1 MKKDEVFWKNKLDK
15 FSYSIL
21 REAGTEMPFSG
32 KYNMF
37 FEEGYYKCKGCGNKL
52 FDSKSKFN
60 SGCGWPSFDAS
71 FLLVALISPLLSGIA
86 DYTGNKLRFL
96 KFFCFLGSFSVMSLF
111 FFKNESLSIFLIAN
125 DASDGIVG
133 LCLIILRD
141 NSLIESIAALN
152 S

>member
-37 FEEGYYKCKGCGNKL
+37 FEEGYYKCKGCANKL

-60 SGCGWPSFDAS
+60 SGCGWPSFDKC
-71 FLLVALISPLLSGIA
+71 I
-86 DYTGNKLRFL
+86 D
-96 KFFCFLGSFSVMSLF
+96 GSIIY
-111 FFKNESLSIFLIAN
+111 KEDKSLSRIRTEILCAECNGHLGHVFDDGPTETGARYCVN
-125 DASDGIVG
+125 SAS
-133 LCLIILRD
+133 
-141 NSLIESIAALN
+141 LN
-152 S
+152 FNKK

>member
-21 REAGTEMPFSG
+21 REACTEMPFSG

-60 SGCGWPSFDAS
+60 SGCGWPSFDKC
-71 FLLVALISPLLSGIA
+71 I
-86 DYTGNKLRFL
+86 D
-96 KFFCFLGSFSVMSLF
+96 GSIIY
-111 FFKNESLSIFLIAN
+111 KEDKSLSRIRTEILCAECNGHLGHVFDDGPTDTGARYCVN
-125 DASDGIVG
+125 SAS
-133 LCLIILRD
+133 
-141 NSLIESIAALN
+141 LN
-152 S
+152 FNKK

>member
-52 FDSKSKFN
+52 FDSKSTFN
-60 SGCGWPSFDAS
+60 SGCGWPSFDKC
-71 FLLVALISPLLSGIA
+71 I
-86 DYTGNKLRFL
+86 D
-96 KFFCFLGSFSVMSLF
+96 GSIIY
-111 FFKNESLSIFLIAN
+111 KEDKSLSRIRTEILCAECNGHLGHVFEDGPTETGARYCVN
-125 DASDGIVG
+125 SAS
-133 LCLIILRD
+133 
-141 NSLIESIAALN
+141 LN
-152 S
+152 FNKK

>member
-21 REAGTEMPFSG
+21 REACTEMPFSG

-60 SGCGWPSFDAS
+60 SGCGWPSFDKC
-71 FLLVALISPLLSGIA
+71 I
-86 DYTGNKLRFL
+86 D
-96 KFFCFLGSFSVMSLF
+96 GSIIY
-111 FFKNESLSIFLIAN
+111 KEDKSLSRIRTEILCAECNGHLGHVFDDGPTETGARYCVN
-125 DASDGIVG
+125 SAS
-133 LCLIILRD
+133 
-141 NSLIESIAALN
+141 LN
-152 S
+152 FNKK